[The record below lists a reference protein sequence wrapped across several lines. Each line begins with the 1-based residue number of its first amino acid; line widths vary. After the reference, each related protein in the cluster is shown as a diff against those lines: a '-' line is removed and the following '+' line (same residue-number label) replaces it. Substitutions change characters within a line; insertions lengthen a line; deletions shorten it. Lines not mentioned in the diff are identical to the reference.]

1 MKPELQKY
9 YEARFDMM
17 ASQGWKD
24 LIEDIQVMAT
34 AYDKVERIKEV
45 EAGKK
50 RASTKVTTKKVSDA
64 SSVQHGLPDD
74 NNSDVIYKANAKQ
87 CD

>member
-24 LIEDIQVMAT
+24 LIEDIQAMAT

-45 EAGKK
+45 EDLYF
-50 RASTKVTTKKVSDA
+50 TKGQLDILNWVINLQET
-64 SSVQHGLPDD
+64 SSEA
-74 NNSDVIYKANAKQ
+74 YKELSNET
-87 CD
+87 DI

>member
-45 EAGKK
+45 EDLYF
-50 RASTKVTTKKVSDA
+50 TKGQLDILNWIINLQETSSEAYKELSDET
-64 SSVQHGLPDD
+64 D
-74 NNSDVIYKANAKQ
+74 I
-87 CD
+87 

>member
-45 EAGKK
+45 EDLYF
-50 RASTKVTTKKVSDA
+50 TKGQLDILNWIITLQETSSEAYKELSDET
-64 SSVQHGLPDD
+64 D
-74 NNSDVIYKANAKQ
+74 I
-87 CD
+87 

>member
-24 LIEDIQVMAT
+24 FVEDVQNMVT
-34 AYDKVERIKEV
+34 AYDKVERIKAV
-45 EAGKK
+45 EDLFF
-50 RASTKVTTKKVSDA
+50 TKGQLDILNWVINLQET
-64 SSVQHGLPDD
+64 SSEAYEELSNEKD
-74 NNSDVIYKANAKQ
+74 I
-87 CD
+87 

>member
-24 LIEDIQVMAT
+24 FVEDIQNMVT
-34 AYDKVERIKEV
+34 AYDKIERIKAV
-45 EAGKK
+45 EDLYF
-50 RASTKVTTKKVSDA
+50 TKGQLDILNWVINLKETSSEAYKELSDEK
-64 SSVQHGLPDD
+64 D
-74 NNSDVIYKANAKQ
+74 I
-87 CD
+87 

>member
-17 ASQGWKD
+17 ASQGWND

-45 EAGKK
+45 EDLYF
-50 RASTKVTTKKVSDA
+50 TKGQLDILNWIINLQETSSEAYKELSDET
-64 SSVQHGLPDD
+64 D
-74 NNSDVIYKANAKQ
+74 I
-87 CD
+87 